1 MDDRADS
8 ANAAAGE
15 NAAMTGGNARGVVAR
30 GLASVSPAE
39 RAEFLRLFEIARG
52 RMWLVAAAV
61 TGDRTEADDVV
72 QDAAMIGLAK
82 FSTFS
87 PGTSFDAWMGQI
99 TRNVALNAT
108 RKRKRIGS
116 MLTETGTVPEPSAS
130 VRPAS
135 DGQAEPDGNTGV
147 NIGALTEAL
156 AGLDDVPRSCLL
168 LRVVGGL
175 PYQAIAA
182 ILQIPE
188 STAMSHVFRSRSY
201 LRRRLADRA
210 VPPRATATVQVTAA
224 AKAPDETGVQR

>member
-1 MDDRADS
+1 
-8 ANAAAGE
+8 
-15 NAAMTGGNARGVVAR
+15 
-30 GLASVSPAE
+30 
-39 RAEFLRLFEIARG
+39 
-52 RMWLVAAAV
+52 
-61 TGDRTEADDVV
+61 
-72 QDAAMIGLAK
+72 MIGLAK

-116 MLTETGTVPEPSAS
+116 MLTETGNVPEPSAS
-130 VRPAS
+130 VRPVS

-188 STAMSHVFRSRSY
+188 STAMSHVFRSRGY